1 MIQKK
6 KQEHESEKIRL
17 EKDLF
22 FKNKQKT
29 TNMLCMNKKNKIKI
43 KKQRFKKYQKI
54 NHKLN

>member
-22 FKNKQKT
+22 FKNKKFT
-29 TNMLCMNKKNKIKI
+29 ICKKFNLYK
-43 KKQRFKKYQKI
+43 F
-54 NHKLN
+54 

>member
-29 TNMLCMNKKNKIKI
+29 TNMLFMNKKNKIKI
-43 KKQRFKKYQKI
+43 KK
-54 NHKLN
+54 